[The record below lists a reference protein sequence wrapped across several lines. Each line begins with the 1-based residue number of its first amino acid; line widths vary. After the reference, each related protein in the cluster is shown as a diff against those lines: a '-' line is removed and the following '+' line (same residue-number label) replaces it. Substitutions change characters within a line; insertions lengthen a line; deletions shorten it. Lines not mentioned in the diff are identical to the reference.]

1 MNYPTHHQALLAKL
15 EELQQLLSSREEI
28 HIDGK
33 LPDHLDEALA
43 SSARTLAVDAVN
55 RNHKLLKEV
64 QHAIKRISSIGD
76 HTPYGLCETC
86 EEEVA
91 ENRLKSVPW
100 ARLCIVCQVELE
112 QQENQ
117 RR

>member
-1 MNYPTHHQALLAKL
+1 MPVNYAHHHRVLLAKR
-15 EELQQLLSSREEI
+15 EELKQALSSREEI

-43 SSARTLAVDAVN
+43 SSARTLAVDDIN
-55 RNHKLLKEV
+55 RKHQLLKDV
-64 QHAIKRISSIGD
+64 QHALSRIGSVGD
-76 HTPYGLCETC
+76 HLPYGLCEKC

-112 QQENQ
+112 QAG
-117 RR
+117 